1 MKDYMRDELMSVFI
15 SFVGAGD
22 NKTLRN
28 KRVIGI
34 HLCWFL
40 MCTST
45 HSYQNDNGDTGV
57 VPQLELQSFINYD
70 LLLCFYDN
78 GDTGVV
84 PQHKLNCFIL
94 F

>member
-1 MKDYMRDELMSVFI
+1 
-15 SFVGAGD
+15 
-22 NKTLRN
+22 
-28 KRVIGI
+28 
-34 HLCWFL
+34 
-40 MCTST
+40 MCTPT
-45 HSYQNDNGDTGV
+45 HSYHHDNGDTGV

-70 LLLCFYDN
+70 LLLCFHDN